1 MLTIFKEKRAMIN
14 RVSYLQQLITKQGN
28 GLVKTIT
35 GPRRAGKSY
44 LLFIIFKQYL
54 KSTGITDEQ
63 IIEVALDQNSQ
74 MVLRN
79 PNELEKYINSRI
91 RDKSNKYFV
100 FIDEIQMSV
109 KVKNPLM
116 DEAVIAEE
124 DRDLAYTTFYDVLNG
139 LLSNPN
145 IDIFVTGSNSRMLSK
160 DIATNF
166 RGRSCEIRVFPL
178 SFSEFLSYSQLDKY
192 DAWNQY
198 MTYGGM
204 PLVVLDDNRKS
215 KSDYLSDLMKNV
227 YQKDIVGRYNLRN
240 DYVLENLV
248 KILFSSIGSLT
259 NPHKLVNTLSSVLN
273 VKTTDE
279 TIKSLLDYLEDAFIF
294 KKAER
299 FDVKGKSY
307 LSSPFKYYAI
317 DVGLRNAFLGFR
329 QQEKTHLMENII
341 YNELILRGYNVDV
354 GVVILN
360 QRCDGRLQQSQHEI
374 DFVINTGF
382 QKIYIQ
388 SAFSIDDS
396 EKRKTEILPF
406 QKTGDFFR
414 KIVIT
419 DGNQEA
425 WSDEEGIMYMG
436 VIPFLLDK
444 NILQ

>member
-1 MLTIFKEKRAMIN
+1 MIN
-14 RVSYLQQLITKQGN
+14 RESYLQQLITKQGN

-91 RDKSNKYFV
+91 HDKSNKYFV

-198 MTYGGM
+198 LTYGGM

-227 YQKDIVGRYNLRN
+227 YQKDIVGRYNLKN

-259 NPHKLVNTLSSVLN
+259 NPHKLVNTLSNVLN

-341 YNELILRGYNVDV
+341 YNELTLRGYNVDV

-374 DFVINTGF
+374 DFVVNTGF

-444 NILQ
+444 NILH

>member
-1 MLTIFKEKRAMIN
+1 MIN
-14 RVSYLQQLITKQGN
+14 RETYLQQLISKQGN

-215 KSDYLSDLMKNV
+215 KSDYLSDL
-227 YQKDIVGRYNLRN
+227 
-240 DYVLENLV
+240 
-248 KILFSSIGSLT
+248 
-259 NPHKLVNTLSSVLN
+259 
-273 VKTTDE
+273 
-279 TIKSLLDYLEDAFIF
+279 
-294 KKAER
+294 
-299 FDVKGKSY
+299 
-307 LSSPFKYYAI
+307 
-317 DVGLRNAFLGFR
+317 
-329 QQEKTHLMENII
+329 
-341 YNELILRGYNVDV
+341 
-354 GVVILN
+354 
-360 QRCDGRLQQSQHEI
+360 
-374 DFVINTGF
+374 
-382 QKIYIQ
+382 
-388 SAFSIDDS
+388 
-396 EKRKTEILPF
+396 
-406 QKTGDFFR
+406 
-414 KIVIT
+414 
-419 DGNQEA
+419 
-425 WSDEEGIMYMG
+425 
-436 VIPFLLDK
+436 
-444 NILQ
+444 